1 MNQADSVFETESA
14 IFGHTPVKLVSVK
27 TMITQIYS
35 IQTVQEALDCI
46 TAGVDVIGIA
56 AATHANLP
64 AEVSLE
70 TGQEI
75 FGAIG
80 NQAKKSALTV
90 ASNPEPI
97 YRVIEQLQPDVIHV
111 CGTMYF
117 ATAEF
122 ARTARSIRPGI
133 EVLQA
138 VPVTGQEA
146 IAEAE
151 KYADFCD
158 SVILDSVDPSIAGI
172 GAAGI
177 VHDWSISAEICRR
190 LEEMGCRVILAG
202 GLGPDNVAEAIRR
215 VRPWGVDSFTRTSIK
230 FPDGSSRKDPDLV
243 KQFVA
248 RARETAKELGL

>member
-1 MNQADSVFETESA
+1 
-14 IFGHTPVKLVSVK
+14 
-27 TMITQIYS
+27 MITQIYS
-35 IQTVQEALDCI
+35 IQTIQEAQDCI
-46 TAGVDVIGIA
+46 AAGVNYIGVA
-56 AATHANLP
+56 AATRMHLP

-70 TGQEI
+70 VGQSI
-75 FGAIG
+75 FRVIG
-80 NQAKKSALTV
+80 SQAKKVALTV
-90 ASNPEPI
+90 ADSPEPI

-111 CGTMYF
+111 CGNHYF
-117 ATAEF
+117 VNAEF
-122 ARTARSIRPGI
+122 AKTARSILPGI

-138 VPVTGQEA
+138 ISVTGPQA

-151 KYADFCD
+151 YYAGFCD

-190 LEEMGCRVILAG
+190 LENLGCRVILAG

-230 FPDGSSRKDPDLV
+230 LPDGSSRKDPVLV
-243 KQFVA
+243 RLFVE
-248 RARETAKELGL
+248 RARETAKDLGI